1 MDSESPYLPVQ
12 GAGDSKEVA
21 RSTWIKS
28 LNYYFDLWFSRS
40 VGRFSDWPGFLSKTL
55 HHVAPR
61 MVPKPSFRSCH
72 KRRLISTGTGELHLW
87 IVSAAGAESLNAQRW
102 TQSPDLCSYNW
113 NPGTRSLFFFFPCKL
128 CCSWMFSWVMK
139 ASYED
144 WFQVTLLLTL
154 SASSPEEKN
163 KTDPKMNWP
172 PCW

>member
-113 NPGTRSLFFFFPCKL
+113 NPGTRSLFFFSLQTVLLMDVF
-128 CCSWMFSWVMK
+128 M
-139 ASYED
+139 SYESFL
-144 WFQVTLLLTL
+144 WRLI
-154 SASSPEEKN
+154 SSH
-163 KTDPKMNWP
+163 P
-172 PCW
+172 PTYPQCQ